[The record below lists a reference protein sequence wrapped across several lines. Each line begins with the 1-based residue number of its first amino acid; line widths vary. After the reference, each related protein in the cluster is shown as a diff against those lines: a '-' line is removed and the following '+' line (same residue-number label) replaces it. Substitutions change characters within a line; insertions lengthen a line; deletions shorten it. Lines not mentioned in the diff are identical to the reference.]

1 VANPRCQATTASTT
15 TCTERG
21 RDTLRGSVIRRS
33 NPKVL
38 LSALLATLVVVLIDI
53 AGGFVGWNEQL
64 VDLEQQHL
72 PRDVG
77 PMSDDIV
84 MVDIDD
90 AALER
95 LARWPWPRSK
105 IAGAIDELHRAG
117 ARTIAID
124 LDLADPQASDTIDH
138 DAELARAISDRVI
151 LGTLLIPD
159 ELELRWEAAGGT
171 NEQLDQILSAVQSDL
186 SQDPRL
192 GTPEFA
198 ELIQETLHLL
208 RRRAI
213 FEASTTETAESL
225 RKSAGDQHVALGPA
239 IDAAIRQRASRDA
252 LIGTLPGGPDRPPS
266 ASDRFPL
273 EKFAAASGGTGYV
286 NIVRRSVDGGIRH
299 MVPSQ
304 PVGYS
309 KLIAPLGIAAVHRF
323 LGEDTPLV
331 IENNELRIGDVIIP
345 LTDNAMTVCWPRG
358 NFGLDWPNLH
368 RKNSDDHRFTGHLSI
383 GEVVAMSEARDFLQL
398 QEQEVDKASRLVLAV
413 VRGTDALDIDD
424 WNAPEIQDEIREEVS
439 WSLESIETHA
449 DINAADISEDDR
461 NGFRRMFDWQVA
473 TNNLTAAKSRLA
485 SSEQLLRNAVEDRL
499 VFIGWTATG
508 TLADFVPTAAGPR
521 TPGVMVHAAIADM
534 VLQNRVLHEGPP
546 WWSPTAAAL
555 CGLIVALLAS
565 IFSPLPATVSAV
577 AVLAVWTG
585 TLVLLFGQF
594 GFVLPAASPLVAIT
608 LAWASGTSSRAILVQ
623 QEKGRITRQFR
634 ARVPAALV
642 DELARDPN
650 ALSMRGVRREV
661 CVMFGDL
668 AGFTSISEQ
677 LDTEETVA
685 LLNRC
690 MAGLTERVT
699 GRHAYLNKFLGD
711 GFLAFW
717 SAFGE
722 QPDQATLACHAAIEC
737 HEFMDKINAD
747 SADGLPKLGLRIGIA
762 TGEAVVGDCG
772 APPKLNDYTVIGDV
786 ANLAARLESAN
797 KQFGTPILMDG
808 RTRSLVVSDN
818 LPLIEVG
825 PIQVVGRDGVTDA
838 WTLATEPT
846 DGELAIHA
854 SSLATAIRAGDRA
867 AARLALKG
875 MEQHGAASTLT
886 RKLSELVHKSS
897 DPMPRALRLGEK

>member
-1 VANPRCQATTASTT
+1 M
-15 TCTERG
+15 
-21 RDTLRGSVIRRS
+21 IRRS

-38 LSALLATLVVVLIDI
+38 LSALLATLAVVLIDV

-64 VDLEQQHL
+64 LDLEQQHL

-105 IAGAIDELHRAG
+105 IAGAIEELHRAG

-124 LDLADPQASDTIDH
+124 LDLADPQESDSIDH
-138 DAELARAISDRVI
+138 DAELAQAISNRVI

-159 ELELRWEAAGGT
+159 ELELRWKAAGGT
-171 NEQLDQILSAVQSDL
+171 DEQLDQVLSAIQKDL
-186 SQDPRL
+186 SQDPRR
-192 GTPEFA
+192 GTPELA
-198 ELIQETLHLL
+198 ELIRETLHLL

-213 FEASTTETAESL
+213 FDASATESPESL
-225 RKSAGDQHVALGPA
+225 RKSAGDHRVALGPA
-239 IDAAIRQRASRDA
+239 IDAAARQRASRDV
-252 LIGTLPGGPDRPPS
+252 LVGTLPGGPERPPS

-273 EKFAAASGGTGYV
+273 ENFAAASGGTGYV

-304 PVGYS
+304 PVGHAMV
-309 KLIAPLGIAAVHRF
+309 IPPLGIAAVHRF
-323 LGEDTPLV
+323 LGKNTPLV
-331 IENNELRIGDVIIP
+331 IESDELRIGDVIIP

-358 NFGLDWPNLH
+358 HFGLDWPNLH
-368 RKNSDDHRFTGHLSI
+368 RKNSDDNRFTGHVSI
-383 GEVVAMSEARDFLQL
+383 GEVVSMSEARDFLHL
-398 QEQEVDKASRLVLAV
+398 QEQEVVKASRLVLAV
-413 VRGTDALDIDD
+413 VRGTDALDVDD
-424 WNAPEIQDEIREEVS
+424 WNSPEIQAEIREEVS
-439 WSLESIETHA
+439 WSLENITTRA
-449 DINAADISEDDR
+449 DIDAADISEDDR
-461 NGFRRMFDWQVA
+461 NGFRRMFDWKVA
-473 TNNLTAAKSRLA
+473 TNNLAAAKSRLA
-485 SSEQLLRNAVEDRL
+485 SSEQQLRKAVDDRL

-555 CGLIVALLAS
+555 CGLIVAVLAS
-565 IFSPLPATVSAV
+565 IFSPLPATASAI
-577 AVLAVWTG
+577 AVLTMWAG
-585 TLVLLFGQF
+585 LLVLLFSQF
-594 GFVLPAASPLVAIT
+594 GLVLPAASPLVAIT

-623 QEKGRITRQFR
+623 REKGRITRQFR

-642 DELARDPN
+642 DELARDPD

-677 LDTEETVA
+677 LDTEATVA

-699 GRHAYLNKFLGD
+699 DRHAYLNKFLGD

-737 HEFMDKINAD
+737 QNFMEEVN
-747 SADGLPKLGLRIGIA
+747 SASTNGLPKLGLRIGIA

-808 RTRSLVVSDN
+808 RTRSLVASDD

-825 PIQVVGRDGVTDA
+825 PIQVVGREGVIDA
-838 WTLATEPT
+838 WTLAIGPT
-846 DGELAIHA
+846 DGELATHA
-854 SSLATAIRAGDRA
+854 SSLATAIREGDRDT
-867 AARLALKG
+867 ARRALEG
-875 MEQHGAASTLT
+875 MEQHGAAPILT
-886 RKLSELVHKSS
+886 SKLSEVVRQSS
-897 DPMPRALRLGEK
+897 DPMPRSVRLGEK

>member
-1 VANPRCQATTASTT
+1 MGANSRSQDTTSKI

-38 LSALLATLVVVLIDI
+38 LSALLATLAVVLIDI

-64 VDLEQQHL
+64 LDLEQQHL

-105 IAGAIDELHRAG
+105 IAGAIEELHRAG

-124 LDLADPQASDTIDH
+124 LDLADPQESDSIDH

-159 ELELRWEAAGGT
+159 ELELRWNGAGGT
-171 NEQLDQILSAVQSDL
+171 NEQLEQVLSAIQQDL

-192 GTPEFA
+192 SAPESA

-213 FEASTTETAESL
+213 FESSATETAESL
-225 RKSAGDQHVALGPA
+225 RKSAGDHHVALGPA
-239 IDAAIRQRASRDA
+239 IDAAVRQRASRDG
-252 LIGTLPGGPDRPPS
+252 LMGTLPGGPDRPPS

-309 KLIAPLGIAAVHRF
+309 KVIAPLGIAAVHRF

-331 IENNELRIGDVIIP
+331 IENDELRIGDVVIP

-358 NFGLDWPNLH
+358 IAGLDWPNLH
-368 RKNSDDHRFTGHLSI
+368 RKNSDDNRFTGHVSI

-424 WNAPEIQDEIREEVS
+424 WNSPEIQAEIREEVS
-439 WSLESIETHA
+439 WSLENITTRA
-449 DINAADISEDDR
+449 DIDAADISEDDR
-461 NGFRRMFDWQVA
+461 NGFRRMFDWKVA
-473 TNNLTAAKSRLA
+473 TNNLAAAKSRLA
-485 SSEQLLRNAVEDRL
+485 SSEEQLRKAVDDRL

-534 VLQNRVLHEGPP
+534 VLQNRVLQEGPA
-546 WWSPTAAAL
+546 WWSPVAAAL
-555 CGLIVALLAS
+555 CGVIVALLAS
-565 IFSPLPATVSAV
+565 IFSPLPATISAV
-577 AVLAVWTG
+577 AVLTVWAG
-585 TLVLLFGQF
+585 MLVLLFGQF
-594 GFVLPAASPLVAIT
+594 GLVLPAASPLVAIT

-634 ARVPAALV
+634 ARVPAALI
-642 DELARDPN
+642 DELARDPD

-668 AGFTSISEQ
+668 AGFTTLSEQ
-677 LDTEETVA
+677 LDTEATVA

-699 GRHAYLNKFLGD
+699 DRHAYLNKFLGD

-737 HEFMDKINAD
+737 QAFMEEINAA
-747 SADGLPKLGLRIGIA
+747 SSDGLPKLGLRIGIA

-808 RTRSLVVSDN
+808 RTRSLVTSGE

-825 PIQVVGRDGVTDA
+825 PIQVVGRDGVIDA
-838 WTLATEPT
+838 WTLATGPT
-846 DGELAIHA
+846 DCALATQA
-854 SSLATAIRAGDRA
+854 SSFATAIRSGDRVA
-867 AARLALKG
+867 AQQALKG
-875 MEQHGAASTLT
+875 MKQHGANSTLT
-886 RKLSELVHKSS
+886 QKLSELVSQSS
-897 DPMPRALRLGEK
+897 DPMPHALRLSEK